1 VRLRAALVAA
11 LCLCLAGCG
20 GGALPFM
27 GGGGGSGVV
36 HGPVKVAL
44 VDVFSGTSP
53 YASQGILLQNSLQ
66 LEIDAVNAQGGLLG
80 NQVQLV
86 TADDQ
91 LDPTRT
97 AAVVKQLLA
106 DRSVRLLV
114 GPSLAGLYLGAMP
127 YVNQARVPDCLTSMA
142 ADDLMTGARYTF
154 RAQAPD
160 QANVP
165 ALLGYVQHGTQI
177 KKIGLI
183 AQNDGIG
190 QGRDAQLSDQAAK
203 FGLQYVGAAF
213 VPATGDQKA
222 QVQQMLKLGADAI
235 VLSDDPGTA
244 AKTIQ
249 AISALK
255 ATARLKTLGFGGLS
269 GYAFPQQAGDAAN
282 GVTFTSTI
290 QTYLSDV
297 PQARWPPA
305 YRDFV
310 TRAQTRFGLAANGV
324 EIKAVPAA
332 ADCVVQWAKA
342 VAAANSFDGTTV
354 AKAWEGLDVPAAQSV
369 LGVRERFAADD
380 HDAVP
385 MDSLSVYQWAK
396 NGDRWGLK
404 QLTGPTA

>member
-1 VRLRAALVAA
+1 
-11 LCLCLAGCG
+11 
-20 GGALPFM
+20 
-27 GGGGGSGVV
+27 
-36 HGPVKVAL
+36 
-44 VDVFSGTSP
+44 
-53 YASQGILLQNSLQ
+53 
-66 LEIDAVNAQGGLLG
+66 
-80 NQVQLV
+80 
-86 TADDQ
+86 
-91 LDPTRT
+91 
-97 AAVVKQLLA
+97 
-106 DRSVRLLV
+106 
-114 GPSLAGLYLGAMP
+114 
-127 YVNQARVPDCLTSMA
+127 
-142 ADDLMTGARYTF
+142 
-154 RAQAPD
+154 
-160 QANVP
+160 
-165 ALLGYVQHGTQI
+165 
-177 KKIGLI
+177 
-183 AQNDGIG
+183 
-190 QGRDAQLSDQAAK
+190 
-203 FGLQYVGAAF
+203 
-213 VPATGDQKA
+213 A

-290 QTYLSDV
+290 QSYLSDV

-310 TRAQTRFGLAANGV
+310 TKAQTRFGLAANGV

-385 MDSLSVYQWAK
+385 MDSLGVYQWVK